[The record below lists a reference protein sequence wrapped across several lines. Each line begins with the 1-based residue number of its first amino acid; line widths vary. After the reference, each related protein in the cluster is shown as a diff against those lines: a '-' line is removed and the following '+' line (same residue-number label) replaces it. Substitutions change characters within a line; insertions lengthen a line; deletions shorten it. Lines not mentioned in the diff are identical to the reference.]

1 MKKKCMAIWV
11 LTTITFIS
19 LVHLIE
25 AITVIILNTP
35 IRLLQLYPFINE
47 PLKAL
52 TPYAYFYISAIT
64 TVVLWGVTCLVA
76 FQSPIEHY
84 LNQREMTE
92 TQLQDKSELL
102 DRMYETVE
110 SDHQTLTQLSDLIHK
125 MQKGMKDEQTPK
137 PTTLTPPKEVAN
149 LKNKPSQLKSP
160 ISKPVAQ
167 PAQAATKSQK
177 IPLLHRKQK
186 ATEKKSENQ
195 EIKIDTHSAVMPMR
209 KMT

>member
-1 MKKKCMAIWV
+1 MRKKCMAIWV

-19 LVHLIE
+19 LVHLVE

-64 TVVLWGVTCLVA
+64 TVILWGVTCLVA

-92 TQLQDKSELL
+92 TQLQDKSGLL
-102 DRMYETVE
+102 DRMCETVE

-125 MQKGMKDEQTPK
+125 MQKGMKDEHTPK
-137 PTTLTPPKEVAN
+137 PTTLTPQKETAN
-149 LKNKPSQLKSP
+149 LKNKRLT
-160 ISKPVAQ
+160 SKPVVQ

-186 ATEKKSENQ
+186 GTKKKSETQ
-195 EIKIDTHSAVMPMR
+195 EIKIDTHSAVIPMR